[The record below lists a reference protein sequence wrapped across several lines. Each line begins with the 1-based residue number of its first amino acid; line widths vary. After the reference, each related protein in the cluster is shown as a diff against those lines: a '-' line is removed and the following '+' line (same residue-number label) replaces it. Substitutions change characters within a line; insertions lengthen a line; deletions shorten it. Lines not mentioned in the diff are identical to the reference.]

1 MGPTSAAGGGE
12 NPPAASSARK
22 PKTTT
27 VASAV
32 HRIQMSLYDGAASSN
47 EPLLVAAAAILSGGD
62 YADVV
67 TERSIADTCG
77 YPTCP
82 NPLPAAAAAD
92 KAASPR
98 FRISLKEHRVY
109 DLEEARKF
117 CSERCLVAS
126 AAYGASLPPERPFGV
141 PPDRLDALVALFEG
155 GGGDSSVLGF
165 GEIGDGKVEDLGRKV
180 EIREKEAPGTGEV
193 TLQEWIG
200 PSDAIE
206 GYVPRHDRVGEGS
219 KKESKQ
225 NDACSAEQS
234 SNINVGSKNSPSGE
248 YGMIIPSSSVNMP
261 VKSEVIATKLDDLS
275 ENTITKKNEAAKT
288 PLKMFKQDEENDMLS
303 SCISD
308 SIAKQ
313 LENVV
318 LEEKKDKR
326 KKKVTKGASKAV
338 KSKPAKRPVGHEVDF
353 TSTIMMGDHGSGKM
367 DHGAVG
373 QYNFVSSILAN
384 EQPSSSQY
392 SAVDSVQAYTEELHE
407 VFSDAV
413 NIAKDET
420 SDDSGRRALKSSL
433 KAVGSKNARRSVKW
447 ADENGSVLETSRL
460 FESQSQEGIDSS
472 VRRASAEACAAAL
485 IEASEAISLG
495 TSEVEDAVSKA
506 GIIILPDMVNQK
518 QFDIDY
524 DNGKDAGENEIFDI
538 DRGAVKWP
546 KKTVLLDTDMF
557 DVDDSW
563 HDTPPEGFSLTL
575 SSFATMWAALFGW
588 LSRSSLAYVYGLD
601 EGSMEDLLIAN
612 GREYPQK
619 IVLNDGHSSEIRR
632 ALDTC
637 VCNALP
643 VLVSNLRMQIPVS
656 KLEITLGYLIDTMSF
671 VDALPS
677 LRSRQWQVVVLV
689 LLDAL
694 SIHRLPALA
703 PIMSDS
709 RLLHKLLNSAQ
720 VSREEY
726 DSMIDLILPLGRSTQ
741 RQASLPS

>member
-1 MGPTSAAGGGE
+1 MGPTTATDAG
-12 NPPAASSARK
+12 ARMK
-22 PKTTT
+22 PTT

-32 HRIQMSLYDGAASSN
+32 HRVQMALYDGAAASR
-47 EPLLVAAAAILSGGD
+47 EPLLRAAASLLSGPD

-67 TERSIADTCG
+67 TERSIADACG
-77 YPTCP
+77 YPACP
-82 NPLPAAAAAD
+82 NPLPSEDARG
-92 KAASPR
+92 KAAPR
-98 FRISLKEHRVY
+98 FRISLREHRVY

-126 AAYGASLPPERPFGV
+126 AAFGASLPPDRPFGV
-141 PPDRLDALVALFEG
+141 SPDRLDALVALFEG
-155 GGGDSSVLGF
+155 GGGGGGDGGLALGF
-165 GEIGDGKVEDLGRKV
+165 GASGDGKEVEEGRKV
-180 EIREKEAPGTGEV
+180 EIMEKEAAGTGEV

-206 GYVPRHDRVGEGS
+206 GYVPRRDRVVGGP
-219 KKESKQ
+219 KKEAKQ

-234 SNINVGSKNSPSGE
+234 SNINVDSRNASSGE
-248 YGMIIPSSSVNMP
+248 SGMVL
-261 VKSEVIATKLDDLS
+261 T
-275 ENTITKKNEAAKT
+275 ENTKAKKKEATKT
-288 PLKMFKQDEENDMLS
+288 PLKMFKQDEDNDMLS

-313 LENVV
+313 LEDVV
-318 LEEKKDKR
+318 LEEKKDK
-326 KKKVTKGASKAV
+326 KKNKAAKGTSRV
-338 KSKPAKRPVGHEVDF
+338 GKSKPAKRPVGRDGHEVDF
-353 TSTIMMGDHGSGKM
+353 TSTIIMGDHGSEMM
-367 DHGAVG
+367 DHGALG
-373 QYNFVSSILAN
+373 QYNFSSSILAN

-392 SAVDSVQAYTEELHE
+392 AAIGSVQAYTEELDE
-407 VFSDAV
+407 LFSNAV

-420 SDDSGRRALKSSL
+420 SDDSGRCTLRSSL

-447 ADENGSVLETSRL
+447 ADENGSVLETSRA
-460 FESQSQEGIDSS
+460 FVSHSSKSQESMDSS
-472 VRRASAEACAAAL
+472 VRRESAEACAAAL
-485 IEASEAISLG
+485 IEAAEAISSG

-506 GIIILPDMVNQK
+506 GIIILPDMVNQ
-518 QFDIDY
+518 QQYNNDY
-524 DNGKDAGENEIFDI
+524 DNDKDAGENEIFEI
-538 DRGAVKWP
+538 DRGVVKWP

-588 LSRSSLAYVYGLD
+588 VSRSSLAYVYGLD
-601 EGSMEDLLIAN
+601 ESSMEDLLIAG
-612 GREYPQK
+612 GRECPQK
-619 IVLNDGHSSEIRR
+619 RVLNDGHSSEIRR

-656 KLEITLGYLIDTMSF
+656 KLEITLGYLLDTMSF

-677 LRSRQWQVVVLV
+677 LRSRQWQLMVLV

-694 SIHRLPALA
+694 SLHRLPALA

-709 RLLHKLLNSAQ
+709 KLLQKLLNSAQ

-726 DSMIDLILPLGRSTQ
+726 DSMIDLLLPFGRSTQ
-741 RQASLPS
+741 SQASLPS